1 MNRLWLATVAGAFP
15 LLLAAAF
22 IGFRQAPEGSSSPEA
37 GTESQSQPIQ
47 FPHDTHAGQFTI
59 DCQYCHF
66 SAERSVDAGIPPVA
80 VCMGCH
86 VRGKVGGRTDQAQAE
101 IARVREYFP
110 VQSQPGDD
118 GPDNPG
124 TPIPWKR
131 IYKVRDHVK
140 FPHMRHVAAGV
151 TCQTCHGQVQEMGV
165 LEEVAPEAG
174 DLRMGWCVSCHLE
187 RGASRDCTVCH
198 Y

>member
-1 MNRLWLATVAGAFP
+1 MAEERLVLNLLPNASHATDTVWLVGDSGLP
-15 LLLAAAF
+15 
-22 IGFRQAPEGSSSPEA
+22 
-37 GTESQSQPIQ
+37 PIR

-66 SAERSVDAGIPPVA
+66 SAERSVDAGIPPVS

-86 VRGKVGGRTDQAQAE
+86 AEGRVGGRTATAQAR
-101 IARVREYFP
+101 IATVREYH
-110 VQSQPGDD
+110 GT
-118 GPDNPG
+118 G

-165 LEEVAPEAG
+165 LEEMAPEAG
-174 DLRMGWCVSCHLE
+174 DLRMGWCVSCHME

>member
-1 MNRLWLATVAGAFP
+1 MKRLWLATLVGA
-15 LLLAAAF
+15 LTVLLAVVL
-22 IGFRQAPEGSSSPEA
+22 IGFRQAPAGDASPDVA
-37 GTESQSQPIQ
+37 DADPDAESQSQPIQ

-59 DCQYCHF
+59 PCQYCHF
-66 SAERSVDAGIPPVA
+66 SAERSVDAGIPPMSA
-80 VCMGCH
+80 CIGCH
-86 VRGKVGGRTDQAQAE
+86 QEGIVDGRTDQAQAE
-101 IARVREYFP
+101 IAKVREYYE
-110 VQSQPGDD
+110 S
-118 GPDNPG
+118 G

-140 FPHMRHVAAGV
+140 FPHMRHIAAGV
-151 TCQTCHGQVQEMGV
+151 TCQTCHGEVQVMGV

-174 DLRMGWCVSCHLE
+174 DLRMGWCVSCHVE

>member
-1 MNRLWLATVAGAFP
+1 MKRLWLATLVGA
-15 LLLAAAF
+15 LTVLLAVVL
-22 IGFRQAPEGSSSPEA
+22 IGFRQAPEGDASSDVADADSDV
-37 GTESQSQPIQ
+37 ESQSQPIQ

-59 DCQYCHF
+59 PCQYCHF
-66 SAERSVDAGIPPVA
+66 SAERSVDAGIPPMA
-80 VCMGCH
+80 TCMGCH
-86 VRGKVGGRTDQAQAE
+86 QEGIVGGRTDQAQAE
-101 IARVREYFP
+101 IAKVREYYE
-110 VQSQPGDD
+110 S
-118 GPDNPG
+118 G

-140 FPHMRHVAAGV
+140 FPHMRHIAAGV
-151 TCQTCHGQVQEMGV
+151 TCQTCHGEVQEMGV

-174 DLRMGWCVSCHLE
+174 DLRMGWCVSCHVE